1 MKNER
6 LWEWQAFILG
16 VEHEWKGKEEKG
28 WKSTR
33 RKEDGRKV

>member
-1 MKNER
+1 MKDFGNGR
-6 LWEWQAFILG
+6 RFILG